1 MQIEKVVA
9 FLKEKCITSVVLF
22 CHHNADL
29 DSFGSAFSFGELLKR
44 INPGLQISIV
54 APGGLSKL
62 SKRLAEKLHIEI
74 TDSPPLSAVDIVV
87 LLDVNTVMQLEDW
100 GERIRSLE
108 VPILLIDHHAPHPET
123 QKLVAYSVI
132 DETAASTAEI
142 VYRFWIKTGFDITD
156 REALALFLG
165 IAYDTR
171 HFTLGNSETFQTI
184 VDLIDHG
191 IDVKEA
197 LQMITI
203 SLELPER
210 LARLKAVGRAK
221 IYRICSW
228 VIAVSETSTFQA
240 SACRA
245 LLKVGADV
253 AVVGGVKNEG
263 LRISLRSTSDFFE
276 KTGLHLGRDVATPLG
291 IAIDGAGG
299 GHEMAA
305 GVNGRGDPVASLE
318 IGLDLIKERLI
329 LSQDR

>member
-1 MQIEKVVA
+1 MQIERIVA

-22 CHHNADL
+22 CHRNADL

-54 APGGLSKL
+54 APGGLSRL
-62 SKRLAEKLHIEI
+62 SKRLAETLHIEI

-87 LLDVNTVMQLEDW
+87 LLDVNTVMQLGDW

-108 VPILLIDHHAPHPET
+108 VPILIIDHHAPHPET
-123 QKLVAYSVI
+123 QKLAAYSFL

-142 VYRFWIKTGFDITD
+142 VYHFWIETGFDITD

-171 HFTLGNSETFQTI
+171 HFAIANSETFQTI

-203 SLELPER
+203 PLELPER
-210 LARLKAVGRAK
+210 LARLKAAGRAK
-221 IYRICSW
+221 IHRICSW
-228 VIAVSETSTFQA
+228 VVAVSETSTFQA

-245 LLKVGADV
+245 LLKLGADV
-253 AVVGGVKNEG
+253 AVVGGVKNEE
-263 LRISLRSTSDFFE
+263 LRISLRSTSDFFR
-276 KTGLHLGRDVATPLG
+276 KTGLHLGRDVAVPLG

-305 GVNGRGDPVASLE
+305 GANGRGDPVTSLE

>member
-1 MQIEKVVA
+1 MQIEKIVA

-22 CHHNADL
+22 CHRNADL

-54 APGGLSKL
+54 APGGLSRL
-62 SKRLAEKLHIEI
+62 SKRLAETLHIEI
-74 TDSPPLSAVDIVV
+74 TDSPPLSAVDMVV
-87 LLDVNTVMQLEDW
+87 LLDVNTVMQLGDW

-108 VPILLIDHHAPHPET
+108 VPILIIDHHAPHPET
-123 QKLVAYSVI
+123 QKLTAYSFL

-142 VYRFWIKTGFDITD
+142 VYRFWIETGFDITD

-171 HFTLGNSETFQTI
+171 HFAIANSETFQTI

-203 SLELPER
+203 PLELPER
-210 LARLKAVGRAK
+210 LARLKAAGRAK
-221 IYRICSW
+221 IHRICSW
-228 VIAVSETSTFQA
+228 VVAVSETSTFQA

-245 LLKVGADV
+245 LLKLGADV
-253 AVVGGVKNEG
+253 AVVGGVKNEE
-263 LRISLRSTSDFFE
+263 LRISLRSTSDFFR
-276 KTGLHLGRDVATPLG
+276 KTGLHLGRDVAVPLG

-305 GVNGRGDPVASLE
+305 GANGRGDPVASLE
-318 IGLDLIKERLI
+318 ISLDLIKERLI